1 MARGGPSVMGAFVTL
16 SLVVGVMA
24 ALVDL
29 VAAVVIALV
38 LTLVVV
44 TFASRRGS
52 HVLMEVVIGAA
63 VFAAPLNG
71 VRVGGVVTMTDLLL
85 VVGAVIVLV
94 VRSLRQVDTAWEYYR
109 PFLLSPLLISVGA
122 LVGALFA
129 GAGWAGMVD
138 LVRFALSTIGVLA
151 VFHMW
156 APGTATLRRLLWAF
170 LLGSALSAGLGSFGL
185 EDAAGRA
192 IGLAAHSNHLAVAS
206 LLGCGAGVGLTI
218 TGERWSSRVAGG
230 LSAVLAFGM
239 VASGSRAAIAGMA
252 VFGISFLI
260 YAKRWRLLVWSG
272 SIVAIAAASV
282 LFGAVKPTSTDA
294 LGRLIGKD
302 PTAALSDDA
311 RRDASA
317 IALRTI
323 EQHPLTGVGF
333 VAAKDAHNIYLQ
345 LWAAS
350 GILGLAGAAV
360 LLFGAGRLLKSHPS
374 RDFLSGALACSYL
387 GYLVAAAFSTVLW
400 DRYLWLHIALT
411 VALCSVRQGRPR
423 EEGNVSGD
431 GRQLVRPLVSGRR

>member
-1 MARGGPSVMGAFVTL
+1 MARSDPSVMGAIVAL

-24 ALVDL
+24 ALANV
-29 VAAVVIALV
+29 VASVVIVLVLALV
-38 LTLVVV
+38 IV
-44 TFASRRGS
+44 TFASRRGAN
-52 HVLMEVVIGAA
+52 VLMEAVIGGA

-85 VVGAVIVLV
+85 VAGAVIVLV
-94 VRSLRQVDTAWEYYR
+94 VRSQRHVDAAWEYYR
-109 PFLLSPLLISVGA
+109 PFLLAPLLISSGA
-122 LVGALFA
+122 LVGTLF
-129 GAGWAGMVD
+129 GSAGWAGMGD
-138 LVRFALSTIGVLA
+138 LVRFVLSTMGVLA

-156 APGTATLRRLLWAF
+156 APGTATVRRLLWAF

-206 LLGCGAGVGLTI
+206 LLGCGAGVGLTM
-218 TGERWSSRVAGG
+218 TGKGWSSRVAGG
-230 LSAVLAFGM
+230 LSALLAFGM
-239 VASGSRAAIAGMA
+239 VASGSRAAIAGMT

-272 SIVAIAAASV
+272 SVGALVAASV
-282 LFGAVKPTSTDA
+282 LFGAVNPTSTDA

-323 EQHPLTGVGF
+323 EHHPFTGVGF

-360 LLFGAGRLLKSHPS
+360 LLLGAGRLLKCSP
-374 RDFLSGALACSYL
+374 RKNFLSGSLACAYF

-400 DRYLWLHIALT
+400 DRYLWLHVALT
-411 VALCSVRQGRPR
+411 VALCSVQGRSR
-423 EEGNVSGD
+423 EKGNESGD
-431 GRQLVRPLVSGRR
+431 GRQLVRIVVSP